1 MEVLAREPLRLEAA
15 PLFLEASPTQ
25 RRAIML
31 AAQRAELARHA
42 GASPALAE
50 DLAGRL
56 EFAAI
61 AGAAGEFAEALADA
75 LGASSDL
82 SRRIAADPGGEPLAV
97 ALAAL
102 GAPYDLR
109 VRIMAARDL
118 SEEGDGFA
126 RIHTLALLGDRL
138 SAPAARRIVA
148 AMIGRATGAA
158 AGLAATLPRQ
168 APDPSPFLRR
178 EASRRRA
185 TVSPNAAS
193 AARDSRT
200 S

>member
-1 MEVLAREPLRLEAA
+1 
-15 PLFLEASPTQ
+15 
-25 RRAIML
+25 ML
-31 AAQRAELARHA
+31 AAQRAELGRHA
-42 GASPALAE
+42 GASPKLAE

-75 LGASSDL
+75 LGASSGL
-82 SRRIAADPGGEPLAV
+82 AERIAADPGGEPLAV
-97 ALAAL
+97 ALASL
-102 GAPYDLR
+102 GAPYDLC

-148 AMIGRATGAA
+148 AMIGRAT
-158 AGLAATLPRQ
+158 AATAAPPAAPPRQ
-168 APDPSPFLRR
+168 ALEPSPFLRR
-178 EASRRRA
+178 EGPGRRA
-185 TVSPNAAS
+185 AVSPDAES
-193 AARDSRT
+193 VARNSRT
-200 S
+200 P